1 MMAHHHWFRI
11 MTLTLSA
18 LASVKLFAILAVLF
32 QLLGLMTRNE
42 LRLRLLLLLGT
53 FFYIA
58 YYVLVGPAPLWE
70 AVFASTLL
78 ALANLYALTFV
89 LLDRSTLWM
98 GAQQR
103 ALFRHFPTLN
113 PGQFRRIMQH
123 ASWHVLDDDRT
134 ICEQGE
140 VPDGLVLLLD
150 GEGVLQRNEKTSKLT
165 PVRFIGEMSFLRGA
179 DSGANATVILRAGS
193 RYVMSNRAQLRRKME
208 SDRALGNALLAM
220 FNLELLEKLE
230 RSWPE

>member
-1 MMAHHHWFRI
+1 
-11 MTLTLSA
+11 MTLTLSV
-18 LASVKLFAILAVLF
+18 LSSVKFYAILAVLF
-32 QLLGLMTRNE
+32 QLLGLMTRDE
-42 LRLRLLLLLGT
+42 LRLRFLLLLGT

-58 YYVLVGPAPLWE
+58 YYMMVGPVPLWE

-78 ALANLYALTFV
+78 ALANIYALTFV

-103 ALFRHFPTLN
+103 ALFRYFPTLN
-113 PGQFRRIMQH
+113 PGQFRRIMRY
-123 ASWHVLDDDRT
+123 ASWHLLDQERT
-134 ICEQGE
+134 ICREGE

-150 GEGVLQRNEKTSKLT
+150 GEGVLQRNGKTSKLAEL
-165 PVRFIGEMSFLRGA
+165 RFVGEMSFLRGA
-179 DSGANATVILRAGS
+179 DIGANATVTLHAGS
-193 RYVMSNRAQLRRKME
+193 RYVMWDRVKLRRQMD

-220 FNLELLEKLE
+220 FNLELLAKLD